1 MTPDVRRFSFE
12 SRSKLFIREWRLRNF
27 HAAIDHCVLTLK
39 IAVAKPVLA
48 GISSRL
54 LREFSMSDPRQHIMP
69 VYRPPEEAFDR
80 GEGVRLY
87 TEEGREYLDFVAGI
101 AVSSLGHSH
110 PAMVEA
116 LQTQAGKLWHTSNMF
131 RVPAGEE
138 LAAKMCA
145 RTFADRVFFT
155 NSGTEAIECALKTA
169 RKYHWAN
176 GDEDRFEIVTFTG
189 AFHGRS
195 LGAINAGG
203 NPNYLKGFG
212 PALPGFTQIEW
223 ADMEA
228 LDKAVTSKTA
238 AVLIEPVQ
246 GEGGVRALPEEDLTA
261 MRKLCD
267 ERGALLIY
275 DEVQCGMGRTGKLFA
290 HEWAD
295 DAQPDIM
302 CVAKGVGGGF
312 PFGACLTTEATGTV
326 MQPGSHGSTYGGNP
340 LAMAVGNVVW
350 DIIADEEFLAE
361 VRRVS
366 GTVVQ
371 GLKSLADTHSDKVVG
386 VTGKGLLIGLQ
397 LKALPKPVQNACR
410 DDGLLV
416 GVAGNNVLRL
426 APPLVI
432 QDSDVREAV
441 ATMDAA
447 LGAWE
452 IAT

>member
-1 MTPDVRRFSFE
+1 
-12 SRSKLFIREWRLRNF
+12 
-27 HAAIDHCVLTLK
+27 
-39 IAVAKPVLA
+39 
-48 GISSRL
+48 
-54 LREFSMSDPRQHIMP
+54 MSDPRQHIMP
-69 VYRPPEEAFDR
+69 VYRPPEEAFER
-80 GEGVRLY
+80 GDGVRLT
-87 TEEGREYLDFVAGI
+87 TEEGKTYLDFVGGI
-101 AVSSLGHSH
+101 AVSALGHSH

-116 LQTQAGKLWHTSNMF
+116 LQEQAGKLWHTSNMF

-138 LAAKMCA
+138 LARKMCE
-145 RTFADRVFFT
+145 RLPFAERVFFT

-176 GDEDRFEIVTFTG
+176 GDADRFEIVTFTG

-203 NPNYLKGFG
+203 NPKYLEGFG
-212 PALPGFTQIEW
+212 PALPGFTQVEW
-223 ADMEA
+223 GDQAA
-228 LDKAVTSKTA
+228 LDAAVTEKTA

-261 MRKLCD
+261 LRKLCD

-290 HEWAD
+290 HEWAV
-295 DAQPDIM
+295 AAEPDIM

-312 PFGACLTTEATGTV
+312 PFGACLTSEDAGSV

-350 DIIADEEFLAE
+350 DIISDEDFLAQ

-366 GTVVQ
+366 GTVAQ
-371 GLKSLADTHSDKVVG
+371 GLKSLADSHPDKVVG
-386 VTGKGLLIGLQ
+386 VTGKGLLTGLQ

-410 DDGLLV
+410 ERGLLV

-432 QDSDVREAV
+432 EDADVREAV
-441 ATMDAA
+441 SVMDAA
-447 LGAWE
+447 LGSWE
-452 IAT
+452 VAT

>member
-1 MTPDVRRFSFE
+1 
-12 SRSKLFIREWRLRNF
+12 
-27 HAAIDHCVLTLK
+27 
-39 IAVAKPVLA
+39 
-48 GISSRL
+48 
-54 LREFSMSDPRQHIMP
+54 MSDPRQHIMP
-69 VYRPPEEAFDR
+69 VYRPPEEAFER
-80 GEGVRLY
+80 GDGVRLI
-87 TEEGREYLDFVAGI
+87 TEDGKSYLDFVAGI
-101 AVSSLGHSH
+101 AVSALGHSH

-116 LQTQAGKLWHTSNMF
+116 LQKQAGKLWHTSNMF

-138 LAAKMCA
+138 LSRKMCE

-155 NSGTEAIECALKTA
+155 NSGTEAIECALKSA

-176 GDEDRFEIVTFTG
+176 DDAERIEIVTFTG

-203 NPNYLKGFG
+203 NPKYLEGFG
-212 PALPGFTQIEW
+212 PPLPGFVHIEFG
-223 ADMEA
+223 DHDA
-228 LDKAVTSKTA
+228 LDAAVTNKTA
-238 AVLIEPVQ
+238 AVLVEPVQ
-246 GEGGVRALPEEDLTA
+246 GEGGVRAIPETCLTA
-261 MRKLCD
+261 LRKLCD

-290 HEWAD
+290 HEWAE
-295 DAQPDIM
+295 DAAPDIM
-302 CVAKGVGGGF
+302 AVAKGVGGGF
-312 PFGACLTTEATGTV
+312 PFGACLTTEKVGIV

-350 DIIADEEFLAE
+350 DIIADEAFLEE

-371 GLKSLADTHSDKVVG
+371 GLKSLADMHPDKVEG
-386 VTGKGLLIGLQ
+386 VTGKGLLVGLK
-397 LKALPKPVQNACR
+397 LKALPKPVQNICR
-410 DDGLLV
+410 DKGLLV

-432 QDSDVREAV
+432 EDEHVREAV
-441 ATMDAA
+441 GVIDAA
-447 LGAWE
+447 LSEWE